1 MDNLKSFADET
12 LVKLYAEGNNE
23 AFDVILSRYE
33 KRLYSY
39 ILYFVRNNDVADDL
53 FQETFVKAIVT
64 IKHGRYTETGK
75 FSAWLTRIA
84 HNLIVDQFRDEKNEN
99 TVSNDEVTTD
109 LFNNTSLAEACVETR
124 LISDETLTDVKGLIS
139 ELPDTQR
146 EVLYMR
152 FYRDMSFKE
161 IAQVTG
167 VSINTALGRMRY
179 ALLNMRRMAGERH
192 LL

>member
-109 LFNNTSLAEACVETR
+109 LFNNTSLAETCVETR
-124 LISDETLTDVKGLIS
+124 LISDETLTDVKGLIN
-139 ELPDTQR
+139 ELPDAQR

>member
-39 ILYFVRNNDVADDL
+39 ILYFVRNNDVANDL

-139 ELPDTQR
+139 ELPDAQR

>member
-1 MDNLKSFADET
+1 MDNLKLFADET

-139 ELPDTQR
+139 ELPDAQR

>member
-75 FSAWLTRIA
+75 FSAWLIRIA

-139 ELPDTQR
+139 ELPDAQR

>member
-1 MDNLKSFADET
+1 MDNMKSFTDEM

-53 FQETFVKAIVT
+53 FQETFVRAIVT

-99 TVSNDEVTTD
+99 TVSNDEVSTD
-109 LFNNTSLAEACVETR
+109 LFNSTSLAEACVETQ
-124 LISDETLTDVKGLIS
+124 LISDETLSDVKGLMR
-139 ELPDTQR
+139 ELPDAQR
-146 EVLYMR
+146 EVLHMR

-161 IAQVTG
+161 IAQATG

-179 ALLNMRRMAGERH
+179 AILNMRRMAGERH
-192 LL
+192 LF

>member
-53 FQETFVKAIVT
+53 FQETFVKVIVT

-109 LFNNTSLAEACVETR
+109 LFNNTSLAETCVETR

-139 ELPDTQR
+139 ELPNAQR

>member
-53 FQETFVKAIVT
+53 FQETFVKVIVT

-109 LFNNTSLAEACVETR
+109 LFNNTSLAETCVETR

-139 ELPDTQR
+139 ELPDAQR

>member
-139 ELPDTQR
+139 ELPDAQR

-167 VSINTALGRMRY
+167 VSINTALDRMRY

>member
-23 AFDVILSRYE
+23 AFDVILSRCE

-139 ELPDTQR
+139 ELPDAQR

>member
-1 MDNLKSFADET
+1 MDNMKSFTDEM

-99 TVSNDEVTTD
+99 TVSNDEVSTD
-109 LFNNTSLAEACVETR
+109 LFNSTSLAEACVETQ
-124 LISDETLTDVKGLIS
+124 LISDETLSDVKGLMR
-139 ELPDTQR
+139 ELPDAQR
-146 EVLYMR
+146 EVLHMR
-152 FYRDMSFKE
+152 FYCDMSFKE
-161 IAQVTG
+161 IAQATG

-179 ALLNMRRMAGERH
+179 AILNMRRIACERH
-192 LL
+192 LF

>member
-64 IKHGRYTETGK
+64 IKHGRYAETGK

-109 LFNNTSLAEACVETR
+109 LFNNTSLAETCVETR

-139 ELPDTQR
+139 ELPDAQR

>member
-109 LFNNTSLAEACVETR
+109 LFNNTSLAETCVETR

-139 ELPDTQR
+139 ELPNAQR

-152 FYRDMSFKE
+152 FYHDMSFKE

>member
-124 LISDETLTDVKGLIS
+124 LICDETLTDVKGLIS
-139 ELPDTQR
+139 ELPDAQR

>member
-1 MDNLKSFADET
+1 MDNMKSFTDEM

-109 LFNNTSLAEACVETR
+109 LFNSTSLAEACVETQ
-124 LISDETLTDVKGLIS
+124 LISDETLSDVKGLMRK
-139 ELPDTQR
+139 LPDAQR
-146 EVLYMR
+146 EVLHMR

-161 IAQVTG
+161 IAQATG

-179 ALLNMRRMAGERH
+179 AILNMRRIACERH
-192 LL
+192 LF